1 MTNITRKTLL
11 AAGIMA
17 ALGITTA
24 GSAFA
29 AVVPA
34 GVQLAEKQE
43 IVKNNG
49 SEVQSLD
56 PHKIEGVPEN
66 NVTRDLI
73 EGLANN
79 GVNGEVEPG
88 VAESW
93 DNKDYKVWTFHLRK
107 DAKWSNGQPVTAQ
120 DFVYSWQ
127 RVVDP
132 KTASPYAS
140 YLQYAHV
147 ENVDD
152 IIAGKK
158 RQIDAGRQ
166 GD

>member
-1 MTNITRKTLL
+1 
-11 AAGIMA
+11 
-17 ALGITTA
+17 
-24 GSAFA
+24 
-29 AVVPA
+29 
-34 GVQLAEKQE
+34 
-43 IVKNNG
+43 KNNG

-66 NVTRDLI
+66 NVTRDLM

-79 GVNGEVEPG
+79 SPDGSIVPG

-93 DNKDYKVWTFHLRK
+93 DNKDFKVWTFHLRK
-107 DAKWSNGQPVTAQ
+107 DAKWSNGKPVTAQ

-158 RQIDAGRQ
+158 DKSTL
-166 GD
+166 